1 MRMAVIFLK
10 KEVNDMVQQM
20 RSKRYR
26 LTPQREKILRVL
38 MENKDKHLSA
48 EDVFYLLKQKSLDIG
63 LATVYRTL
71 ELFLENGVI
80 RSLDFGDGKKRY
92 ELEDLEQTHHHH
104 HAICLSCG
112 KIIEIKE
119 DLLEKLEE
127 QVERENNFKIENH
140 ELKFFGHCAE
150 CRENKR

>member
-1 MRMAVIFLK
+1 VFLK
-10 KEVNDMVQQM
+10 KNISINEVIKKVQ
-20 RSKRYR
+20 SKKYR
-26 LTPQREKILRVL
+26 LTPQREKILKVL
-38 MENKDKHLSA
+38 MENRDKHLSA
-48 EDVFYLLKQKSLDIG
+48 EDVYHLVKKKSLDIG

-92 ELEDLEQTHHHH
+92 ELGDIGEEHHHH

-119 DLLEKLEE
+119 DLLEDLERQISE
-127 QVERENNFKIENH
+127 KNDFKVVDH
-140 ELKFFGHCAE
+140 ELKFFGYCSE
-150 CRENKR
+150 CQNK

>member
-1 MRMAVIFLK
+1 MRTAVIFLK
-10 KEVNDMVQQM
+10 KEVDDMIKQI

-48 EDVFYLLKQKSLDIG
+48 EDVFYLVKQKSLDIG

-92 ELEDLEQTHHHH
+92 ELEDLEQVHHHH

-127 QVERENNFKIENH
+127 QIERENNFKIENH